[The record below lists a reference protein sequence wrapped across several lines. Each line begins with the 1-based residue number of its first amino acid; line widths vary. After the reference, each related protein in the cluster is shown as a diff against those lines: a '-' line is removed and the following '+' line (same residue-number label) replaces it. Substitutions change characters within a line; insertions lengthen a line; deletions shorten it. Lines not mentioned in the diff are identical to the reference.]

1 MSFLLCFRL
10 VGAVVETAR
19 TSRWGAPW
27 WMRPAPEYL
36 TARGSATFGL
46 GATGRCGRFRYRPS
60 ESPAP
65 LSERRFGE
73 QAERIDLY
81 RERPDVLFP
90 RFRSKERDIRS
101 DVERLSSVGNAISK
115 VIDEVELEL
124 AGLSARI
131 EEARARAAFLYG
143 DMIEGENPDVEGA
156 AAMLAD
162 AERLLV
168 RGDVRLMEIHGN
180 LAFLRDLH
188 QRTVSEST
196 RLQEYAAQGE

>member
-1 MSFLLCFRL
+1 M
-10 VGAVVETAR
+10 
-19 TSRWGAPW
+19 
-27 WMRPAPEYL
+27 
-36 TARGSATFGL
+36 
-46 GATGRCGRFRYRPS
+46 
-60 ESPAP
+60 
-65 LSERRFGE
+65 
-73 QAERIDLY
+73 
-81 RERPDVLFP
+81 LFP